1 MTRRDS
7 AFAVIFRRDRVLLV
21 KPRGRDRWQLPGGG
35 VKPREVPWVSVLR
48 EVEEETGL
56 QARLIALTGMYRRRD
71 GSLAF
76 VFAARVG
83 WRRIPEWP
91 LNEISKRRWVPVRKA
106 LRRLPRASR
115 KRLRDALR
123 RPSLFRSSPRENFR
137 PARVASLG
145 RQALRFSAG

>member
-7 AFAVIFRRDRVLLV
+7 AFAVICRRDRVLLV

-35 VKPREVPWVSVLR
+35 VKSREVPWVSVLR

-83 WRRIPEWP
+83 WRRIPERP
-91 LNEISKRRWVPVRKA
+91 MNEISKRRWMPVRKA
-106 LRRLPRASR
+106 TVRAG
-115 KRLRDALR
+115 
-123 RPSLFRSSPRENFR
+123 FR
-137 PARVASLG
+137 
-145 RQALRFSAG
+145 AG